1 MEQIKHSVFL
11 AAIFSLSLNNILSA
25 QKVWKL
31 EDCINYALD
40 NNLQIK
46 QQVLNTRHNSN
57 VLLQSKIN
65 LAPDL
70 NAGAA
75 HGFSWGRALDET
87 TYEFTEDQRIM
98 STNAN
103 VSSSVSLFSG
113 LQQFN
118 TIKQN
123 EFNLLVSLQDLE
135 KLKNDISLAIAAG
148 YLQILFNSELL
159 GVTKNQLEI
168 TQMQVN
174 RTSKLVNAG
183 SLARGALLEIEAQ
196 AASEEL
202 NVINAANQLD
212 ISYLT
217 LTQLLDLDSVGNFKI
232 EIPEFGD
239 IADQE
244 ILLTVNSVFSEANS
258 LLPQIK
264 SAEYQL
270 ASSERGLGIAK
281 GARSPSL
288 YLSGSYGTGYSDN
301 RKQFNPSTG
310 QFDLPYSFSE
320 QMQDNQSTT
329 LSIGMRIPIFNGW
342 SVNTNISNAKLSV
355 MNSQLVLETERN
367 NLYKE
372 IQQSYADAVA
382 ARKKYLATQQA
393 LAAMEESFM
402 YTEQKFEV
410 GLVNTVD
417 YNAEKNR
424 LIQTQSDLLQAKY
437 DYIFKIKILDFYRG
451 KPLTLSVL

>member
-1 MEQIKHSVFL
+1 MEQIKHFVFL
-11 AAIFSLSLNNILSA
+11 LVIFSLCQSNILSA

-31 EDCINYALD
+31 EDCINYAFE

-46 QQVLNTRHNSN
+46 QQVLNTRYNSN

-70 NAGAA
+70 NAGA
-75 HGFSWGRALDET
+75 GYGISWGRALDET
-87 TYEFTEDQRIM
+87 TYTFTQDQRIM
-98 STNAN
+98 SSNTNI
-103 VSSSVSLFSG
+103 SSSLTLFSG

-123 EFNLLVSLQDLE
+123 EFNLLASLQDLE
-135 KLKNDISLAIAAG
+135 KLRNDISLAIAAG

-159 GVTKNQLEI
+159 GVAKNQLEI

-174 RTSKLVNAG
+174 RTSKLVDAG
-183 SLARGALLEIEAQ
+183 SLARGSLLEIEAQ

-217 LTQLLDLDSVGNFKI
+217 LTQLLDLDSVGDFTI
-232 EIPEFGD
+232 DIPEFGD

-244 ILLTVNSVFSEANS
+244 ILLTVNSVFNEANA

-270 ASSERGLGIAK
+270 SSSEKGLGIAK

-288 YLSGSYGTGYSDN
+288 NLNGSYGTGYSDI
-301 RKQFNPSTG
+301 RERYNPAT
-310 QFDLPYSFSE
+310 DE
-320 QMQDNQSTT
+320 MDT
-329 LSIGMRIPIFNGW
+329 LSIC
-342 SVNTNISNAKLSV
+342 
-355 MNSQLVLETERN
+355 
-367 NLYKE
+367 
-372 IQQSYADAVA
+372 
-382 ARKKYLATQQA
+382 
-393 LAAMEESFM
+393 
-402 YTEQKFEV
+402 
-410 GLVNTVD
+410 
-417 YNAEKNR
+417 
-424 LIQTQSDLLQAKY
+424 
-437 DYIFKIKILDFYRG
+437 
-451 KPLTLSVL
+451 

>member
-1 MEQIKHSVFL
+1 MEQIKHFIFVFV
-11 AAIFSLSLNNILSA
+11 IFSLCQYNSLSA

-31 EDCINYALD
+31 EDCITYAFE

-46 QQVLNTRHNSN
+46 QQVLNTRYNSN
-57 VLLQSKIN
+57 LLLQSKIS

-70 NAGAA
+70 NAGAS
-75 HGFSWGRALDET
+75 HGFAWGRALDET
-87 TYEFTEDQRIM
+87 TYEFTEDERIM

-103 VSSSVSLFSG
+103 VSSSVTLFSG

-123 EFNLLVSLQDLE
+123 EFNLMSSLQDLE

-159 GVTKNQLEI
+159 GIAKNQLEI
-168 TQMQVN
+168 TKMQVN
-174 RTSKLVNAG
+174 RTSKLVEAG

-196 AASEEL
+196 SASEEL
-202 NVINAANQLD
+202 SVINAANQLD

-217 LTQLLDLDSVGNFKI
+217 LTQLLDLDSVGDFTI
-232 EIPEFGD
+232 DIPEFGD

-244 ILLTVNSVFSEANS
+244 ILLTVNSVFNEANA

-270 ASSERGLGIAK
+270 ASSERGLGIAR
-281 GARSPSL
+281 GARSPSI

-310 QFDLPYSFSE
+310 QFDLPYSFSK
-320 QMQDNQSTT
+320 QMQDNQSTN
-329 LSIGMRIPIFNGW
+329 LSVGLRVPIFNGW
-342 SVNTNISNAKLSV
+342 TVNTGISNAKLSV
-355 MNSQLVLETERN
+355 MNSQLALETQRN
-367 NLYKE
+367 NLYKQ

-393 LAAMEESFM
+393 LVSMEESFM

-417 YNAEKNR
+417 YNAAKNR
-424 LIQTQSDLLQAKY
+424 LTQTQSDLLQAKY
-437 DYIFKIKILDFYRG
+437 DYIFKMKILDFYRG
-451 KPLTLSVL
+451 ISLTL

>member
-1 MEQIKHSVFL
+1 MEQIKHFIFL
-11 AAIFSLSLNNILSA
+11 IAIFSLFQNNIVSA

-31 EDCINYALD
+31 EDCINYAFE

-46 QQVLNTRHNSN
+46 QQVLNTRYNSN
-57 VLLQSKIN
+57 LLFQSKIN

-70 NAGAA
+70 NAGA
-75 HGFSWGRALDET
+75 GYNISWGRALDET
-87 TYEFTEDQRIM
+87 TYTFYDQRIM
-98 STNAN
+98 STNTNA
-103 VSSSVSLFSG
+103 SSSLTLFSG

-123 EFNLLVSLQDLE
+123 EFNLLASLQDLE

-159 GVTKNQLEI
+159 GVAKNQLEI

-174 RTSKLVNAG
+174 RTSKLVDAG

-202 NVINAANQLD
+202 SVINATNQLD

-217 LTQLLDLDSVGNFKI
+217 LTQLLDLDSVGDFTI

-244 ILLTVNSVFSEANS
+244 IMLTVNSVFNEANTI
-258 LLPQIK
+258 LPQIK

-270 ASSERGLGIAK
+270 SSSERGLGIAK
-281 GARSPSL
+281 GSRSPSL
-288 YLSGSYGTGYSDN
+288 NLSGSYGTGYSDIRERYNPATNEMEPYPFADQMKDN
-301 RKQFNPSTG
+301 RG
-310 QFDLPYSFSE
+310 
-320 QMQDNQSTT
+320 TT
-329 LSIGMRIPIFNGW
+329 LSIGLRIPIFNGW
-342 SVNTNISNAKLSV
+342 MASTNISNAKLSV
-355 MNSQLVLETERN
+355 MNSQLLLETARN

-372 IQQSYADAVA
+372 IQQSYADAIA

-393 LAAMEESFM
+393 LAAMKESFM

-424 LIQTQSDLLQAKY
+424 LTQTQSDLLQAKY
-437 DYIFKIKILDFYRG
+437 DYIFKTKILDFYRG
-451 KPLTLSVL
+451 ISLTL